1 MLVGPD
7 NVCKIANFSIAQDP
21 DSDEEFLPEANRFA
35 VKWSAPEVVSRAQFS
50 TPGDVWSYGIL
61 LTELVTYGRAPYP
74 GMNNAEVLQQVER
87 GYRMPSPPG
96 TPEPLYQIML
106 DCWKANAEER
116 PTFETLQWRLEDFFV
131 NTENN
136 YTEAS
141 TFE

>member
-96 TPEPLYQIML
+96 TPEPLYKIML
-106 DCWKANAEER
+106 DCWAAVRRLTEIGAPTSEKRDQGGEEPGR
-116 PTFETLQWRLEDFFV
+116 FLRRQACR
-131 NTENN
+131 
-136 YTEAS
+136 
-141 TFE
+141 